1 MHLQFENG
9 LHMQSRMNVL
19 MVLWSG
25 WMYVILLQVSR
36 RADSFRETL
45 VARLLWAPNHPSR

>member
-9 LHMQSRMNVL
+9 LHMQSRMDVL